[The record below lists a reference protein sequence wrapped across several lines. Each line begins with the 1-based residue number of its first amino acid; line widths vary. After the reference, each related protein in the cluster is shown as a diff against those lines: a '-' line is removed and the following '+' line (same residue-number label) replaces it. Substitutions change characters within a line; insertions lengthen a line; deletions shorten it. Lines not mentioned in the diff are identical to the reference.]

1 MERKGKSRSFWK
13 SEEAKLWRAGHL
25 TPAPNPLTEYEKN
38 AVVALA
44 EELKG
49 LKVHPLSYLKGTIAA
64 QRAWEARPRLR
75 QGWYDSAIAFV
86 RDAPTN
92 INPFKV
98 PDVTFWLQI
107 FRRPE
112 KDTDDPQ
119 QRSARQLLSDTFA
132 PAPRKRKRGR
142 QPYDWQ
148 VRSIA
153 SLLLLRYRC
162 VLAVLDAMKKGRP
175 EYTLP
180 REMADDRWLSE
191 KVNWKVWTTFLQ
203 GPGRTPA
210 SVSRLWLHTCCFGLQ
225 VKKLGPPSSEKH
237 QEEADRGFKELHDL
251 LRGRRHRRGGRPPKS
266 PIRAD

>member
-1 MERKGKSRSFWK
+1 MKIIGMSDRDAE
-13 SEEAKLWRAGHL
+13 LWRSGQL

-64 QRAWEARPRLR
+64 QRAWEARLRLR
-75 QGWYDSAIAFV
+75 QGGYDAAVAFV
-86 RDAPTN
+86 RDAPAN
-92 INPFKV
+92 ISPFKV

-132 PAPRKRKRGR
+132 PAPRKRNRGR
-142 QPYDWQ
+142 QPYDWH
-148 VRSIA
+148 VREIA
-153 SLLLLRYRC
+153 SWLLLRYRC
-162 VLAVLDAMKKGRP
+162 FLAVLQAIKRGKP
-175 EYTLP
+175 EVIFP
-180 REMADDRWLSE
+180 REFADDRWLKE
-191 KVNWKVWTTFLQ
+191 KVDWNAWTTLLQ
-203 GPGRTPA
+203 EPGHTPA
-210 SVSRLWLHTCCFGLQ
+210 SVARLWLHTCCFGLR
-225 VKKLGPPSSEKH
+225 VDKVGPPSSEKR

-251 LRGRRHRRGGRPPKS
+251 LRSRRHRRGGPPPKS